1 MGYGI
6 ATISNQKSVI
16 IFFIA
21 LEFLRRCE
29 HVSGTFFQLEKHTT
43 ELFSDSTYTERHS
56 VISACIGSYEGLEV
70 TFLRTQQEER
80 DDAAAV
86 DRILE
91 TIKSSPSTGPR
102 RLTRKER
109 LDSARNT
116 LLYRM
121 LETDIQLFYV
131 SVKLVLDRSA
141 ETAPLEAL
149 LGDIRTY
156 LAEFVQF
163 LKANLDK
170 STLPR
175 KTCGN

>member
-1 MGYGI
+1 
-6 ATISNQKSVI
+6 
-16 IFFIA
+16 
-21 LEFLRRCE
+21 
-29 HVSGTFFQLEKHTT
+29 
-43 ELFSDSTYTERHS
+43 

-141 ETAPLEAL
+141 ETEPLEAL

>member
-1 MGYGI
+1 
-6 ATISNQKSVI
+6 
-16 IFFIA
+16 
-21 LEFLRRCE
+21 
-29 HVSGTFFQLEKHTT
+29 
-43 ELFSDSTYTERHS
+43 
-56 VISACIGSYEGLEV
+56 
-70 TFLRTQQEER
+70 
-80 DDAAAV
+80 
-86 DRILE
+86 
-91 TIKSSPSTGPR
+91 
-102 RLTRKER
+102 
-109 LDSARNT
+109 
-116 LLYRM
+116 M

-141 ETAPLEAL
+141 ETEPLEAL